1 MDKLFSEVLSMS
13 VDSAWLIIAVI
24 IVRAVLQKAPIY
36 FRKILWGLV
45 GVRLLIPFSFESAF
59 SLIPHETQQ
68 TVHEVAGQ
76 VVTASTEQGVSF
88 ENLVPVLWLAI
99 GFVLLVYGL
108 ISYIKLKLKI
118 IDSILLE
125 DNIYRSEKIDSP
137 FVCGFIKPRIYLPY
151 GLDETTQKCV
161 LRHEKTHIKFAD
173 HIIKAVS
180 FVILSVHWFN
190 PLVWVSYFLLCKDI
204 ELSCDESVVMK
215 CDSDECKQYA
225 KALLDLGVNKVK
237 FTACPV
243 AFGEVSIKTRIKSV
257 INYKKA
263 GKILIAFSLCLC
275 TVVAVCFMTEP
286 EVKAK
291 NSSNNSAE
299 VVLEETTEPVTEKIT
314 VPITESEVKAKKSNS
329 KPEKV
334 VIEETTEPVTEKVTV
349 PTTESVVKAKK
360 SSSKPAEVGV
370 EETTE
375 PVTEKVTE
383 STTKPSTQAVIGAVA
398 QQQTVINSAQEAFV
412 EIEETY
418 DDSIFENEDD
428 GLEDDP
434 LVRVNVK
441 EPDLVAKPDST
452 SIYEG
457 ITYNYFGPNS
467 VIEPKPNNT
476 PELPAITLFP
486 ESP

>member
-76 VVTASTEQGVSF
+76 VVTAPTEQGVSF

-151 GLDETTQKCV
+151 GLDETTQNCV

-173 HIIKAVS
+173 HIIKAIS

-263 GKILIAFSLCLC
+263 GKILITFSLCLC

-291 NSSNNSAE
+291 SNNKPEKSVVEE
-299 VVLEETTEPVTEKIT
+299 VTEPVTEKAKKSGKRSEKSVTEETTEATTERAVEPTTEPTTEPVTE
-314 VPITESEVKAKKSNS
+314 A
-329 KPEKV
+329 
-334 VIEETTEPVTEKVTV
+334 
-349 PTTESVVKAKK
+349 TTESASK
-360 SSSKPAEVGV
+360 SSI
-370 EETTE
+370 
-375 PVTEKVTE
+375 
-383 STTKPSTQAVIGAVA
+383 QANIGAVA
-398 QQQTVINSAQEAFV
+398 QQQTVIHSVQNAVV

-418 DDSIFENEDD
+418 SSNSENEN
-428 GLEDDP
+428 GSAGKASLNEDETPDYFEAFELP
-434 LVRVNVK
+434 LFTYGSV
-441 EPDLVAKPDST
+441 
-452 SIYEG
+452 
-457 ITYNYFGPNS
+457 TYNNFNS
-467 VIEPKPNNT
+467 NSGIGSKPNNT